1 MRITNTI
8 GNQSLWHREKTLF
21 LSSKLAP
28 VGTWGKVFEW
38 VDGLTA
44 ADTVVCFNSSE
55 FENEVLKALLVNKI
69 PTVLVVM
76 GRFRD
81 TYNVQIEYALKENR
95 LLIIELQRDEPQG
108 KGATP
113 RLRNQYVI
121 SQVQHIVCGYIN
133 KNGSIF
139 GLLAGLNNVTHL
151 LNKEDIRLAA
161 EQETKPFRWTVAEDK
176 RLLRMFY
183 EDMGIHAIHKAIDR
197 PYSTIYLRIKS
208 LTMNDEVLKGREFEG
223 YVLELIDVQN
233 NAKLALKEWRGD
245 KSMPGIYPESN
256 SGPDFVFEYDSK
268 PFAVEC
274 KWRSHMPKDIE
285 KELLPADRMEF
296 FGQFSLDRHMPVY
309 LLLGIG
315 GLPNNPDGLYFTSL
329 LDNNFSTETL
339 HNSLPLTKESLLE
352 KIESLFSHTVHPNYI
367 EQQRA
372 LYPNAYQPW
381 HTDDDDLL
389 ARLYSE
395 GASEKDLMAVFQR
408 NHGSIASR
416 LRKLGLTQ

>member
-1 MRITNTI
+1 MRILRAI
-8 GNQSLWHREKTLF
+8 GNNALWEREKTLF

-38 VDGLTA
+38 IDGLTA

-76 GRFRD
+76 NRFRD
-81 TYNVQIEYALKENR
+81 IYNVQIEYALKENR
-95 LLIIELQRDEPQG
+95 LLILELQRDEPRG

-151 LNKEDIRLAA
+151 LNKEDLRKAA
-161 EQETKPFRWTVAEDK
+161 EPKAKPFRWTVAEDK

-208 LTMNDEVLKGREFEG
+208 LTMNDEILKGREFED
-223 YVLELIDVQN
+223 YVLETLEVQN
-233 NAKLALKEWRGD
+233 NSKLTLKEWRGD
-245 KSMPGIYPESN
+245 KSMPGVYPESN
-256 SGPDFVFEYDSK
+256 SAPDFVFEYDGR

-274 KWRSHMPKDIE
+274 KWRSRMPKDLE
-285 KELLPADRMEF
+285 KELLAPERQAF
-296 FGQFSLDRHMPVY
+296 FQQYAKEYRMPVC
-309 LLLGIG
+309 LLLGVG
-315 GLPNNPDGLYFTSL
+315 GLPSDPDKIHYANLLQPLSVDVLNQGVVKTPAEMLKHLLTSP
-329 LDNNFSTETL
+329 
-339 HNSLPLTKESLLE
+339 LPI
-352 KIESLFSHTVHPNYI
+352 KI
-367 EQQRA
+367 
-372 LYPNAYQPW
+372 
-381 HTDDDDLL
+381 
-389 ARLYSE
+389 
-395 GASEKDLMAVFQR
+395 K
-408 NHGSIASR
+408 
-416 LRKLGLTQ
+416 

>member
-1 MRITNTI
+1 MRILRTI

-28 VGTWGKVFEW
+28 LGTWGKVFEW

-76 GRFRD
+76 NRFHD
-81 TYNVQIEYALKENR
+81 IYNVQIEYALKENR
-95 LLIIELQRDEPQG
+95 LLILELQRDEPRG

-113 RLRNQYVI
+113 RLRNQYII

-151 LNKEDIRLAA
+151 LNKEDLHKAA
-161 EQETKPFRWTVAEDK
+161 EQRTKPFRWTVAEDK

-183 EDMGIHAIHKAIDR
+183 EDMGVHAIHKAIDR

-208 LTMNDEVLKGREFEG
+208 LTMNDEVLKGREFED

-233 NAKLALKEWRGD
+233 SDKLALKEWRGD
-245 KSMPGIYPESN
+245 KSLPGVYPENN
-256 SGPDFVFEYDSK
+256 SAPDFMFEYDGK

-285 KELLPADRMEF
+285 KELLPAERMEF
-296 FGQFSLDRHMPVY
+296 FGQFSLDRRMPVY
-309 LLLGIG
+309 LILGIG
-315 GLPNNPDGLYFTSL
+315 GLPNDPDCLYITSL
-329 LDNNFSTETL
+329 DNTFTTETL
-339 HNSLPLTKESLLE
+339 NNSLLLSKESLLA
-352 KIESLFSHTVHPNYI
+352 KIESLFSHTEQPNYI

-372 LYPNAYQPW
+372 LYLNAYKPW

-389 ARLYSE
+389 ARLYNE
-395 GASEKDLMAVFQR
+395 GSSVKDLMVVFQR
-408 NHGSIASR
+408 NRGGIASR
-416 LRKLGLTQ
+416 LRKLGLT

>member
-1 MRITNTI
+1 MRIDGTN
-8 GNQSLWHREKTLF
+8 GNYSLWKREKTLF

-28 VGTWGKVFEW
+28 IGTWGKVFEW
-38 VDGLTA
+38 VDGLTP

-55 FENEVLKALLVNKI
+55 FENEVLKTLLVNKI

-76 GRFRD
+76 NRFRD
-81 TYNVQIEYALKENR
+81 IYNVQIEYALKEKR
-95 LLIIELQRDEPQG
+95 LLIIELQRDEPHG

-121 SQVQHIVCGYIN
+121 GRVQHIVCGYIN

-139 GLLAGLNNVTHL
+139 GLLAGLNNVTYL

-161 EQETKPFRWTVAEDK
+161 EQEAKPYRWTVAEDK

-183 EDMGIHAIHKAIDR
+183 EDMGIHAIHKAIKR
-197 PYSTIYLRIKS
+197 PYNTIYLRVKA
-208 LTMNDEVLKGREFEG
+208 LTMNDELLKGREFED
-223 YVLELIDVQN
+223 YVLEVLDVQHN
-233 NAKLALKEWRGD
+233 DKLTLKEWRGD
-245 KSMPGIYPESN
+245 KSLPGVYPENN
-256 SGPDFVFEYDSK
+256 SGPDFVFDYDGK

-285 KELLPADRMEF
+285 KELLPADRMNIF
-296 FGQFSLDRHMPVY
+296 KQFSLDRHMPIY

-315 GLPNNPDGLYFTSL
+315 GLPNDSDCLYFTPL
-329 LDNNFSTETL
+329 NNTFTIETL
-339 HNSLPLTKESLLE
+339 HNSLPLAKESLLV
-352 KIESLFSHTVHPNYI
+352 KIESLFSHI
-367 EQQRA
+367 EQPSKIEQKRV
-372 LYPNAYQPW
+372 LYPNAYKPW

-389 ARLYSE
+389 AKLYNE
-395 GASEKDLMAVFQR
+395 GASVKDLMVVFQR
-408 NHGSIASR
+408 NRGSIVSR

>member
-1 MRITNTI
+1 MRILRTI
-8 GNQSLWHREKTLF
+8 GNQSLWEHKKTLF

-38 VDGLTA
+38 VDGLTV

-76 GRFRD
+76 NRFRD
-81 TYNVQIEYALKENR
+81 TYNVQVEYALNEKR
-95 LLIIELQRDEPQG
+95 LLIIELQRDEPRG

-121 SQVQHIVCGYIN
+121 GQVQHIVCGYIN

-161 EQETKPFRWTVAEDK
+161 EQKAKPYRWTVAEDK

-183 EDMGIHAIHKAIDR
+183 EDMGIHAINKAIDR

-208 LTMNDEVLKGREFEG
+208 LTMNDELLKGREFED
-223 YVLELIDVQN
+223 YVLELLDVQN
-233 NAKLALKEWRGD
+233 NDKLTLKEWRGD
-245 KSMPGIYPESN
+245 KSMPGVYPEGN
-256 SGPDFVFEYDSK
+256 SAPDFVFEYDGK
-268 PFAVEC
+268 PMAVEC

-285 KELLPADRMEF
+285 KELLPADRMAF
-296 FGQFSLDRHMPVY
+296 FKQFSADRHMPIH

-315 GLPNNPDGLYFTSL
+315 GLPNDPEHISVMDLSKPVTPQRIVRGYVRPNTLIDSNFFLES
-329 LDNNFSTETL
+329 NN
-339 HNSLPLTKESLLE
+339 
-352 KIESLFSHTVHPNYI
+352 
-367 EQQRA
+367 
-372 LYPNAYQPW
+372 PW
-381 HTDDDDLL
+381 HC
-389 ARLYSE
+389 
-395 GASEKDLMAVFQR
+395 
-408 NHGSIASR
+408 
-416 LRKLGLTQ
+416 